1 MNLTFYALL
10 MVKGESQPSN
20 IPYYGQLTQI
30 LELRYTDGNRVVLFH
45 GEWYDVAREGV
56 GYNIDRY
63 GVITVNTKKKLN
75 TQEPFVL
82 ASQVSQVYYIKGL
95 KDPNWATVIETKPR
109 NFFDVPEG
117 EAEAHVDDDEPFQEE
132 SSQRSR
138 VHLPKISEEDD

>member
-1 MNLTFYALL
+1 
-10 MVKGESQPSN
+10 MVKGEKQPGI
-20 IPYYGQLTQI
+20 IPYYGQLTHI
-30 LELRYTDGNRVVLFH
+30 LELRYTEGNRVVLFY

-56 GYNIDRY
+56 GYIVDQY
-63 GVITVNTKKKLN
+63 GVIAVNTRKRLN

-95 KDPNWATVIETKPR
+95 KDPYWATVIETKPR

-117 EAEAHVDDDEPFQEE
+117 EIEVDGEEPFQEE

-138 VHLPKISEEDD
+138 PHTLEINEEED